1 MTNLNAAVTSAI
13 LRAEHEQTIDAWEE
27 VLKYEKLLSVE
38 AETELE
44 RDIATAGIAS
54 AEERLR
60 ELREASATAATASDG
75 PA

>member
-1 MTNLNAAVTSAI
+1 VTKLNEAVTSAI

-27 VLKYEKLLSVE
+27 VLKYERLLSVE

-60 ELREASATAATASDG
+60 ELRAASKTSPDRE
-75 PA
+75 